1 MTIDDPFAINDG
13 DEGER
18 TIIRPMP
25 GGRRSGG
32 TPPEPPPPAT
42 PPPLPRP
49 TGAPPTAAALAP
61 SQVGLNPLEA
71 AAAPLLSLITRL
83 KNTSSHPD
91 PERLRQRMVEE
102 IKGFTAIARDRGIDE
117 KTVFRARYVLCTT
130 LDEVVLNTPW
140 GRASQWSENSL
151 LVTFHNETWGGEKF
165 FELLDSII
173 LDPRKNLYLLELM
186 YLCLAFGFQG
196 RYRLLDNGRSRLD
209 EQRERAYNAIRTAR
223 GEFERELSPH
233 WRGEIEQRN
242 PLIRYVPLWVVAAVA
257 AALLLIAYSLFNWLL
272 NNASDPVLTALSS
285 IRSETVAMV
294 RRGGVAVQ
302 PAAAKLQPSNV
313 GLTRFSQELRKFLDP
328 EIRQGLVAVIEEAD
342 KTTVRIRG
350 DGLFDSG
357 STNIKP
363 AFLPLLARI
372 GQELN
377 TVQGRVLVA
386 GHSDNIP
393 IRTLQFPSNWHLS
406 KGRANS
412 VVQMLAV
419 GSTNPSRF
427 LGEGRAD
434 TEPVA
439 PNDTPQN
446 RALNRRVDI
455 ILLARVN

>member
-1 MTIDDPFAINDG
+1 MTIDDPFAVTDG

-18 TIIRPMP
+18 TIIRPVP
-25 GGRRSGG
+25 GGRRAASTAPPPMPPVRPAGPSPIQ
-32 TPPEPPPPAT
+32 TPPV
-42 PPPLPRP
+42 
-49 TGAPPTAAALAP
+49 P
-61 SQVGLNPLEA
+61 SGIGLNPLEA
-71 AAAPLLSLITRL
+71 AAAPLLGLIMRL

-102 IKGFTAIARDRGIDE
+102 MKTFTANARDQSLDE
-117 KTVFRARYVLCTT
+117 KTVSRARYVLCTV

-140 GRASQWSENSL
+140 GRASEWSENSL
-151 LVTFHNETWGGEKF
+151 LITFHKETRGGEGF

-173 LDPRKNLYLLELM
+173 LDPRKNLILLELM

-233 WRGEIEQRN
+233 WRGSGEQRN

-257 AALLLIAYSLFNWLL
+257 ATLLLIAYSLFNWLL
-272 NNASDPVLTALSS
+272 NSASDPVLTALSD
-285 IRSETVAMV
+285 IRGETVAMV

-302 PAAAKLQPSNV
+302 PSVAKPQPPNV
-313 GLTRFSQELRKFLDP
+313 HLTRFSQDMRRFLDP

-357 STNIKP
+357 SPNVKP
-363 AFLPLLARI
+363 LSLALLTRI
-372 GQELN
+372 AQELN
-377 TVQGRVLVA
+377 TVQGRVLVT

-406 KGRANS
+406 KARADS
-412 VVQMLAV
+412 VVRILAA
-419 GSTNPSRF
+419 SSANPGRF
-427 LGEGRAD
+427 ISEGRAD

-446 RALNRRVDI
+446 RSLNRRVDI

>member
-1 MTIDDPFAINDG
+1 VTIDDPFATTDG

-18 TIIRPMP
+18 TLIRPMP
-25 GGRRSGG
+25 GGRRSGS
-32 TPPEPPPPAT
+32 PPPS
-42 PPPLPRP
+42 PPPSAPLPRP
-49 TGAPPTAAALAP
+49 TGAPPTEAAALTP
-61 SQVGLNPLEA
+61 SEIGLNPLEA

-91 PERLRQRMVEE
+91 PDRLRQRMIEE
-102 IKGFTAIARDRGIDE
+102 IKAFTAVARDRGLDE

-196 RYRLLDNGRSRLD
+196 RFRVLDNGRSRLD

-233 WRGEIEQRN
+233 WRGVSSARN

-257 AALLLIAYSLFNWLL
+257 AALLLIAYALFNWLL

-285 IRSETVAMV
+285 IRGETVAMV
-294 RRGGVAVQ
+294 RRGGVAIQ
-302 PAAAKLQPSNV
+302 PPVAKPQPPNA

-357 STNIKP
+357 SANIKP
-363 AFLPLLARI
+363 LFLPLLARI

-377 TVQGRVLVA
+377 TVQGRVLVT

-406 KGRANS
+406 KARADS

-419 GSTNPSRF
+419 GSANPGRF
-427 LGEGRAD
+427 TGEGRAD